1 MTFPVTIACGK
12 NNTRSLVTRRGQ
24 LIVAPLDYS
33 EFYTATT
40 VSNNVAVNVIAP
52 RTGLN
57 FAITDIILSG
67 DRSIGA
73 NGAVVQVYE
82 NSNGPT
88 DTAIT
93 KLIYADEIARQ
104 TRAVLTGLNIIVSP
118 ARWVNVVSDDVQVR
132 ANIAGYYLTNG
143 QKNT

>member
-1 MTFPVTIACGK
+1 MTFPVTVAGGK
-12 NNTRSLVTRRGQ
+12 NNTRALVTKRGQ
-24 LIVAPLDYS
+24 QIVAPLEYS

-40 VSNNVAVNVIAP
+40 ISNNVPVNVIEP
-52 RTGLN
+52 RTGKN

-67 DRSIGA
+67 DRSIAA

-82 NSNGPT
+82 NSIGPT
-88 DTAIT
+88 DTTIA

-104 TRAVLTGLNIIVSP
+104 TRAVLTGLNIIVTT

-132 ANIAGYYLTNG
+132 ANIGGYYIDSG
-143 QKNT
+143 QDNL

>member
-1 MTFPVTIACGK
+1 MTFPVTISCGK
-12 NNTRSLVTRRGQ
+12 NNTRALVTRRGQ
-24 LIVAPLDYS
+24 LIVAPLEYS
-33 EFYTATT
+33 QFYTATT
-40 VSNNVAVNVIAP
+40 VSNNVPVNVIEP

-57 FAITDIILSG
+57 FSITDIILSG
-67 DRSIGA
+67 DRNIGA

-82 NSNGPT
+82 NSIGPT
-88 DTAIT
+88 DTTVT
-93 KLIYADEIARQ
+93 KLVYADEVARQ

-143 QKNT
+143 QDNT